1 MSLERYSSKDLL
13 RELERRTKD
22 GLISR
27 DLDVL
32 NKIADVCG
40 VSSIS
45 ILGNNR
51 IKEVAWARIIYTNVI
66 RGIYPHW
73 SLQRTATSIGRSD
86 HSIVLHHIK
95 RAGELYEDEPEF
107 KKLLN
112 KAMKAVKQ

>member
-1 MSLERYSSKDLL
+1 MSLERYNSKDLL

-40 VSSIS
+40 VSSTS
-45 ILGNNR
+45 ILGKSR

-95 RAGELYEDEPEF
+95 RAGELYEDDPQF
-107 KKLLN
+107 KALLN
-112 KAMKAVKQ
+112 KVVKAVKQ

>member
-1 MSLERYSSKDLL
+1 MSLERYSSKDLM
-13 RELERRTKD
+13 RELEKRTKD

-40 VSSIS
+40 VSSLS
-45 ILGNNR
+45 ILSNDR
-51 IKEVAWARIIYTNVI
+51 IKEVCWARIIYTNII

-73 SLQRTATSIGRSD
+73 SLQRTATSIGRKD
-86 HSIVLHHIK
+86 HGTVLHHIQ
-95 RAGELYEDEPEF
+95 RAGELYKNEPEF

-112 KAMKAVKQ
+112 KAMKVVKL